1 MLYYPRWSTF
11 ISCLFHVYFRQTE
24 HWLVLK
30 LLYLSMGPDFSSAF
44 EGFLIRLASLK
55 FFSSFCSV
63 ELRIFL
69 SRPTRC
75 LEQYCNVKETS
86 ASVFPSRI
94 LLYLK
99 TVDLS
104 LQPIGVF
111 NVLANSCC
119 VNFQTYTDFGN
130 HDLMKSIK
138 LYLWFNSK
146 CVTDDGPA
154 DNLIIFVL

>member
-1 MLYYPRWSTF
+1 
-11 ISCLFHVYFRQTE
+11 
-24 HWLVLK
+24 
-30 LLYLSMGPDFSSAF
+30 MGPDFSSTF

-63 ELRIFL
+63 GLRIFL
-69 SRPTRC
+69 SRPTGC

-154 DNLIIFVL
+154 DNLVIFVL

>member
-1 MLYYPRWSTF
+1 
-11 ISCLFHVYFRQTE
+11 
-24 HWLVLK
+24 
-30 LLYLSMGPDFSSAF
+30 MGPDFSSTF
-44 EGFLIRLASLK
+44 EGFLIRYSRLLK

-63 ELRIFL
+63 GLRIVF
-69 SRPTRC
+69 SRPTGC

-119 VNFQTYTDFGN
+119 VHFQTYTDCGN
-130 HDLMKSIK
+130 HNLMKSIK

-146 CVTDDGPA
+146 RVTDDGPA